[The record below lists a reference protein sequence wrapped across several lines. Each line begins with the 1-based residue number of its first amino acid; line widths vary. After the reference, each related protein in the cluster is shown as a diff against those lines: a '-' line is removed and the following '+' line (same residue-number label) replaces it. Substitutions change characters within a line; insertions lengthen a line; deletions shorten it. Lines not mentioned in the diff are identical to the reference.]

1 MKIIWSPLA
10 IDRASEIAEYIAQDK
25 PSAAEKWINTV
36 FSKVEQLKSSPEIG
50 RVVPE
55 IRNDQFREMIY
66 GNYRIIYQIQDR
78 RLLIV
83 VIKVGDR
90 KDIYKHLGY

>member
-1 MKIIWSPLA
+1 MYTVELKPAAQKFIAAQTKKIQRQLIEQIEALA
-10 IDRASEIAEYIAQDK
+10 HNPRPANSK
-25 PSAAEKWINTV
+25 LLHTKEK
-36 FSKVEQLKSSPEIG
+36 LY
-50 RVVPE
+50 RV
-55 IRNDQFREMIY
+55 RS

-83 VIKVGDR
+83 VIKIGDR

>member
-1 MKIIWSPLA
+1 MYSVELKPAAQRFIAAQAKKIQRQLIEQIEALA
-10 IDRASEIAEYIAQDK
+10 HNPRPANSK
-25 PSAAEKWINTV
+25 LLNTKEK
-36 FSKVEQLKSSPEIG
+36 LY
-50 RVVPE
+50 RV
-55 IRNDQFREMIY
+55 RS

-78 RLLIV
+78 KLLIV

>member
-1 MKIIWSPLA
+1 MYTVELKPAAQRFIAAQAKKIQRQLIEQIEALA
-10 IDRASEIAEYIAQDK
+10 HNPHPANSK
-25 PSAAEKWINTV
+25 LLHTKEK
-36 FSKVEQLKSSPEIG
+36 LY
-50 RVVPE
+50 RV
-55 IRNDQFREMIY
+55 RS